1 MDYTIIEDLLTHPKI
16 IETRTHIHHGIPKH
30 DHLLRSAHLSYHL
43 AALIRAD
50 AHVCVRAAVLHD
62 IDSRLGTLSS
72 HGAIAARYAASIGE
86 PMTVCQAIVS
96 HMYPLGPA
104 PTTREGWV
112 LVVADKL
119 ASIIDMTHFVGGL
132 FTGHSL
138 KMRRKLR
145 TSDPF
150 IARQQKEGRITRC

>member
-1 MDYTIIEDLLTHPKI
+1 
-16 IETRTHIHHGIPKH
+16 
-30 DHLLRSAHLSYHL
+30 
-43 AALIRAD
+43 
-50 AHVCVRAAVLHD
+50 
-62 IDSRLGTLSS
+62 
-72 HGAIAARYAASIGE
+72 
-86 PMTVCQAIVS
+86 
-96 HMYPLGPA
+96 
-104 PTTREGWV
+104 V